1 MKKIYTLSL
10 IILFCII
17 LSVPVSADVTYDTP
31 ASGDNSVSAKQA
43 SITVKSNGKNC
54 KGLLDDSYST
64 VVKFNSGD
72 EITVES
78 DEAVRGIYIKWHGE
92 VNPWTLS
99 YNGKTKSC
107 GKNGFLH
114 EYVDLGEDTTSLTIT
129 LSESISISDS
139 Y

>member
-10 IILFCII
+10 LILFCII
-17 LSVPVSADVTYDTP
+17 LSVPVLADEASDAPSSA
-31 ASGDNSVSAKQA
+31 DNSVLSKQA

-78 DEAVRGIYIKWHGE
+78 DEAVRGIYI
-92 VNPWTLS
+92 
-99 YNGKTKSC
+99 
-107 GKNGFLH
+107 
-114 EYVDLGEDTTSLTIT
+114 
-129 LSESISISDS
+129 
-139 Y
+139 